1 MGAVAYAVFSGE
13 DDPRRCAR
21 AIMGELPPTI
31 VFSRTVSRGAIARK
45 LQCRKVALRTR
56 KGSTLGRFR
65 DYANQ
70 RDKTNPQRSTLLS
83 LPHEQRYAT
92 SSTGLSLLRDA
103 AGCAAIRGAS
113 KKRDSVSK
121 RRKKL
126 WTAHLLKNIKLSEG
140 KPLTICMPL
149 GGSGYE

>member
-1 MGAVAYAVFSGE
+1 
-13 DDPRRCAR
+13 
-21 AIMGELPPTI
+21 MGELPPTV

-83 LPHEQRYAT
+83 LPHEQ
-92 SSTGLSLLRDA
+92 SMQLPQQDFPC
-103 AGCAAIRGAS
+103 CAMPQDVRRFGELA
-113 KKRDSVSK
+113 KKETVSRNEQEKTMDSN
-121 RRKKL
+121 L
-126 WTAHLLKNIKLSEG
+126 
-140 KPLTICMPL
+140 
-149 GGSGYE
+149 